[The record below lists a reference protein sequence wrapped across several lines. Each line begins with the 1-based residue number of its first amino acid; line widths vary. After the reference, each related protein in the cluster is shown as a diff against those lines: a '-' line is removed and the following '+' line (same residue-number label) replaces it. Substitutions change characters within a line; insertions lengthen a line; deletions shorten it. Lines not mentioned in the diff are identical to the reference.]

1 MKKMKRLLA
10 ALLITSMLFGS
21 NGITYAAEAA
31 AEAASA
37 AVQETVVQDEENVTE
52 EEDVSETVEAEE
64 NADDQDQETEV
75 GGSESSDA
83 DEAEAEATKEQEGSE
98 ADEEEADAAESDSK
112 ESEAANEEAED
123 KAAEENAEDTAE
135 ENAEPTTEEN
145 AEPTTEE
152 PAAGT
157 EEPAKT
163 EEEAVFTAGELTFKG
178 DDYTVTLAYDEAAKI
193 PTDAKLEVE
202 EIGKDDPRY
211 DSYFEGAASAVDK
224 SVTEARFFDIT
235 IWANGEEVHP
245 QSHVRVNITYD
256 DAIKVEDE
264 AEVQAVHF
272 EKEDE
277 DPKVIEIETND
288 DTKVDEIEF
297 DAPSFSVYG
306 VLYTVDFQ
314 FEGFTFSMAGNSTI
328 LLSELAQ
335 KLNFY
340 GQSDSKT
347 FSVED
352 VDNVTFTNNE
362 LVKIEK
368 QEDGDWLLTSL
379 QAFSTKETLTI
390 TMVNGDQFIVEVT
403 DAPNALTIKTS
414 LYDYDDATVL
424 PFPDDFST
432 DNVYA
437 FVYAGGETEIKDLP
451 DNTPWAVVDMNGI
464 KGSDSPY
471 EVNVGSFNNQPWGG
485 GNVAY
490 SSLTAARVISQ
501 ASSILIVSV
510 SSNSICCK

>member
-1 MKKMKRLLA
+1 MKRLLA

-21 NGITYAAEAA
+21 NGITYA

-135 ENAEPTTEEN
+135 ENAEPTTEE
-145 AEPTTEE
+145 

-224 SVTEARFFDIT
+224 SVTDARFFDIT
-235 IWANGEEVHP
+235 IWENGEEVHP

-328 LLSELAQ
+328 LLSGLAQ

-340 GQSDSKT
+340 GQSAIPKH
-347 FSVED
+347 
-352 VDNVTFTNNE
+352 
-362 LVKIEK
+362 
-368 QEDGDWLLTSL
+368 SL
-379 QAFSTKETLTI
+379 
-390 TMVNGDQFIVEVT
+390 
-403 DAPNALTIKTS
+403 
-414 LYDYDDATVL
+414 
-424 PFPDDFST
+424 
-432 DNVYA
+432 
-437 FVYAGGETEIKDLP
+437 
-451 DNTPWAVVDMNGI
+451 
-464 KGSDSPY
+464 
-471 EVNVGSFNNQPWGG
+471 
-485 GNVAY
+485 
-490 SSLTAARVISQ
+490 
-501 ASSILIVSV
+501 
-510 SSNSICCK
+510 